1 MNTSLSNPK
10 QLQDLTNNKN
20 QFNHHSVV
28 LNQPFEIQFNFEESR
43 EQNDD
48 DNNYQYLIKEL
59 KIAYSAFKNQMKNK

>member
-1 MNTSLSNPK
+1 MNTFLSNLQ
-10 QLQDLTNNKN
+10 QLHELTNNKN

-43 EQNDD
+43 EQNEDD
-48 DNNYQYLIKEL
+48 NYQYLIKEL